1 MIVWWSIILGFII
14 MVPVAVYAAPGD
26 LCFEDI
32 DDMCGLLSKDPEQ
45 LFGSFMVPLES
56 QAEGFSVVILWGGLL
71 AIVWFKTEDIKIL
84 GVVGIVISATITGL
98 STQAQGIGML
108 LLGVS
113 VGILLFQLIRQR
125 VSIFS

>member
-1 MIVWWSIILGFII
+1 

-71 AIVWFKTEDIKIL
+71 AIVWLVRLRGYQTARYE
-84 GVVGIVISATITGL
+84 VSTRTI
-98 STQAQGIGML
+98 
-108 LLGVS
+108 
-113 VGILLFQLIRQR
+113 
-125 VSIFS
+125 